1 MKPIGFA
8 YRDSNGTTLIGNF
21 DTSSEEAIPGL
32 ERYERL
38 PLYSQSQVK
47 EMLEEMLNKADQR
60 LENLNITISTM
71 TEDELKARYDGMRQ
85 GFSDSVKII
94 SHTAAKYG
102 IKLD

>member
-1 MKPIGFA
+1 MNEKMKPIGFA

-47 EMLEEMLNKADQR
+47 EMIDAVISDIQR
-60 LENLNITISTM
+60 GSYLGTTRKG
-71 TEDELKARYDGMRQ
+71 DEIYRINTQTAID
-85 GFSDSVKII
+85 KII
-94 SHTAAKYG
+94 WNAAKYG